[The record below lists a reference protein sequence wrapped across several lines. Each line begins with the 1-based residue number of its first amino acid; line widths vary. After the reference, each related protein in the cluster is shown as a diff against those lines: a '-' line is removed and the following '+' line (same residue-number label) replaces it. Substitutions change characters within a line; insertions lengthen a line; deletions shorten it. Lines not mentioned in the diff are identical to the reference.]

1 MTLPVLSMADLNQ
14 HFGAVAPFLDHAL
27 DRLQMADGA
36 REAVDHGLGIFV
48 GMGVPAMP
56 VRVRDA
62 GGVQRGVRFLAQR
75 FGGEIDAFFVHAA
88 SPQATFYDAWRQN
101 AMRERRE
108 CVKL

>member
-1 MTLPVLSMADLNQ
+1 MALPKLIVVLGTTACGKS
-14 HFGAVAPFLDHAL
+14 
-27 DRLQMADGA
+27 
-36 REAVDHGLGIFV
+36 GLGV
-48 GMGVPAMP
+48 E
-56 VRVRDA
+56 
-62 GGVQRGVRFLAQR
+62 LAKR